1 MKSLRL
7 KELKSVNGRW
17 YIPFY
22 KENYSDNEFNRCGI
36 YHIHNIFSPD
46 QFIYKKNGKFEDI
59 GRRNAEAIALVRLNG
74 IC

>member
-1 MKSLRL
+1 MKSLKLR
-7 KELKSVNGRW
+7 ELKNVNGRW

-46 QFIYKKNGKFEDI
+46 QFICKRNGKFIDL
-59 GRRNAEAIALVRLNG
+59 GRRKAEAIAFVTLD
-74 IC
+74 